1 MCEAIVRFFLAG
13 ALLRLSQETETSYNY
28 LSGRK
33 AEVEKEIF
41 DNPKALG
48 RWTDPSALIKKADK
62 FRLAADKAF
71 YLSFHAKSLAEEAW
85 PP

>member
-1 MCEAIVRFFLAG
+1 MTETIVRFFLAG
-13 ALLRLSQETETSYNY
+13 ALFKLSAEMEQSYNY
-28 LSGRK
+28 LSGRT

-41 DNPKALG
+41 DDPKALG
-48 RWTDPSALIKKADK
+48 RWTDPSAKVRKRDEFKAH
-62 FRLAADKAF
+62 ADKAF